1 MGQPILDGSDRTKA
15 ARSRAGPVE
24 LRPKQSLNGFGRE
37 DRMLELFQA
46 LWTDESGQDLAEYA
60 LLIALIA
67 LAVIVAVALLGSRI
81 SNVFNTIGSTLESQ
95 VPGSS

>member
-1 MGQPILDGSDRTKA
+1 
-15 ARSRAGPVE
+15 
-24 LRPKQSLNGFGRE
+24 
-37 DRMLELFQA
+37 MLKLFQA

-67 LAVIVAVALLGSRI
+67 LVVIIAVAILGGRI
-81 SNVFNTIGSTLESQ
+81 ANVFNTIGSTLEAQ